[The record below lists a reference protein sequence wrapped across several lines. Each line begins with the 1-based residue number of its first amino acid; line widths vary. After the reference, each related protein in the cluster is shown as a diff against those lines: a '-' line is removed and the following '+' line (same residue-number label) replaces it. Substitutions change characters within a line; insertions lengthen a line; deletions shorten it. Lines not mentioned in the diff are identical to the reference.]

1 MEKSQILN
9 AVKKARESNKRKFSQ
24 GFDLAISLKDFD
36 VNKEKVEDFI
46 KLPRGRGKKL
56 AVCAL
61 IGPEMKSI
69 VEKFCDLTI
78 TTDEFNNYE
87 DKRKVRKLVR
97 KYDHFIAQANI
108 MPQIAKTFGK
118 YLGSLGKMPSPKGGQ
133 IIPPKANIEPLVK
146 NLRDTIRLNA
156 KKAPSINC
164 PIGNETMSDE
174 DVAENII
181 SILDKLNQSLP
192 RGSQNISAVYVKTTM
207 GGPIKI

>member
-1 MEKSQILN
+1 
-9 AVKKARESNKRKFSQ
+9 
-24 GFDLAISLKDFD
+24 
-36 VNKEKVEDFI
+36 
-46 KLPRGRGKKL
+46 
-56 AVCAL
+56 
-61 IGPEMKSI
+61 
-69 VEKFCDLTI
+69 
-78 TTDEFNNYE
+78 
-87 DKRKVRKLVR
+87 
-97 KYDHFIAQANI
+97 
-108 MPQIAKTFGK
+108 
-118 YLGSLGKMPSPKGGQ
+118 MPSPKGGQ